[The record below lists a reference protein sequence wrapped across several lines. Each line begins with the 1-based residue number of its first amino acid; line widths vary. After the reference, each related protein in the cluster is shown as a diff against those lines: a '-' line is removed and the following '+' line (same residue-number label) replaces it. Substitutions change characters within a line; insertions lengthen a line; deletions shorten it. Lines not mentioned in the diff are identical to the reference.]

1 MASGGSTRTREPRG
15 DKRERILDAAVRVF
29 ASKSFYTATVA
40 EIAREAGVAD
50 GTIYL
55 YFRNKDDLLISL
67 FEERM
72 GEINEGIRAAIEP
85 AEAPLDKLRA
95 FILHHLREVERRPE
109 LAEVLIVE
117 LRQSTKLMK
126 EYEAAAFGEYLQI
139 LSSILERGIED
150 GSIRPEVDPRAVR
163 RAIFGA
169 LDEVA
174 LSWLLGG
181 RRFDLGENAEQL
193 AEIFVRGLATRP
205 EAAGPARG
213 RRGRERTQG
222 RGRGAR
228 HQP

>member
-1 MASGGSTRTREPRG
+1 MSSGAGNRPRETRG

-55 YFRNKDDLLISL
+55 YFKNKDDLLISL

-72 GEINEGIRAAIEP
+72 AEINAGIEAAIEP
-85 AEAPLDKLRA
+85 WDAPLDKLRA
-95 FILHHLREVERRPE
+95 FILHHLREVERRPD

-126 EYEAAAFGEYLQI
+126 EYEAAAFRAYLQI
-139 LSSILERGIED
+139 LSAILQQGIED
-150 GSIRPEVDPRAVR
+150 GSVRPEVEPRAVR

-181 RRFDLGENAEQL
+181 RRFDLQKNAEQL
-193 AEIFVRGLATRP
+193 ADIFVRGVRAEPAGRG
-205 EAAGPARG
+205 GPAG
-213 RRGRERTQG
+213 QKS
-222 RGRGAR
+222 
-228 HQP
+228 

>member
-1 MASGGSTRTREPRG
+1 MASGGGTRAREPKG

-55 YFRNKDDLLISL
+55 YFKNKDDLLICL

-72 GEINEGIRAAIEP
+72 GEINEGLQRAIA
-85 AEAPLDKLRA
+85 AEQRPLEQLKA
-95 FILHHLREVERRPE
+95 FIRHHLREVVRRPD

-117 LRQSTKLMK
+117 LRQSAKLMK
-126 EYEAAAFGEYLQI
+126 EYEATAFGAYLGI
-139 LSSILERGIED
+139 ITSIVERGKAD
-150 GSIRPEVDPRAVR
+150 GTIRKEVDARAVR
-163 RAIFGA
+163 RAVFGA

-181 RRFDLGENAEQL
+181 RRFDLAQNAEQL
-193 AEIFVRGLATRP
+193 AEIF
-205 EAAGPARG
+205 ARG
-213 RRGRERTQG
+213 IAADP
-222 RGRGAR
+222 RGA
-228 HQP
+228 